1 MKKVVASSMII
12 GLVLGFVIGEF
23 SNYAPSIEI
32 NSTKG
37 IVTSVTKSNHSYII
51 YVECDCW
58 HGGNKSGFK
67 LHTAKNYQVGD
78 IIKIE

>member
-1 MKKVVASSMII
+1 MKKAVLSSIII
-12 GLVLGFVIGEF
+12 GFTLGFIIGQF
-23 SNYAPSIEI
+23 TSYAPSIEI

-37 IVTSVTKSNHSYII
+37 VVTSVAKSNHSYII

-58 HGGNKSGFK
+58 HGGNKAGFK
-67 LHTAKNYQVGD
+67 LHTANNYQVGD